1 MCGILSI
8 FSNERIKTSCEYLK
22 SRGPENCNILYT
34 DNASHIFYR
43 LAIND
48 TISKEANQ
56 PFTSNDNSI
65 VMMCNGE
72 IYNFKRLEQEH
83 ELKCKSN
90 SDCEPIM
97 YLYKKFGF
105 VETVKKLYGVYAI
118 MLVDKDIV
126 YLARDRIGVRPLY
139 FGLTFTG
146 TFVVSSLPQSILDI
160 CTSVQEFPPGM
171 TAMFELNSLEKNK
184 LLRCL
189 SIDNIRLPMTRISN
203 NPYKEIQNCLF
214 KSVSMRLVSDRP
226 IGCLLS
232 GGLDSSIIASV
243 LTKLGVRDL
252 KTFSI
257 GMEGSPD
264 LICARKVSE
273 YLKTEHTE
281 VQFSPEEGIEA
292 IEEVIKNLAS
302 YDITTIRASI
312 PMYLL
317 CRYISKYTDVK
328 VVFSGEGSDELF
340 GGYLYFHNAPSKE
353 DFENET
359 INLLNNLHNYD
370 VLRADRCISNNG
382 LEPRVPFL
390 DKDFVDMI
398 VSLPVNE
405 KIPVNGIEK
414 FALRKAFEGFLPQEI
429 LLRRKEAFSDGV
441 SQQNKSWYQ
450 YLQEYINDKISDNIF
465 NSTKYPS
472 KEAMYYRLIF
482 EKHFPTYNFNIPYWL
497 PKWSNET
504 KEPSARTLDI
514 YKQQV

>member
-8 FSNERIKTSCEYLK
+8 FSNKRIKNSCEYLK
-22 SRGPENCNILYT
+22 ARGPEKYNVLYT
-34 DNASHIFYR
+34 DNATHIFYR

-48 TISKEANQ
+48 TVSEEANQ
-56 PFTSNDNSI
+56 PFTSNNNSI

-72 IYNFKRLEQEH
+72 IYNFKQLEQDY

-90 SDCEPIM
+90 SDCEPIL

-105 VETVKKLYGVYAI
+105 EETVNKLYGVYALL
-118 MLVDKDIV
+118 LVDNDIV

-139 FGLTFTG
+139 FGLTQKG
-146 TFVVSSLPQSILDI
+146 NFVVSSLPQSILDI

-171 TAMFELNSLEKNK
+171 TAMFELNSVEKNK
-184 LLRCL
+184 MLRCL
-189 SIDNIRLPMTRISN
+189 NVDNIRLPMSRISKT
-203 NPYKEIQNCLF
+203 YKEIQNSLI
-214 KSVSMRLVSDRP
+214 KSVSMRLISDRP
-226 IGCLLS
+226 VGCLLS

-243 LTKLGVRDL
+243 LTRLGVKL

-257 GMEGSPD
+257 GMHDSPD
-264 LICARKVSE
+264 LISARTVAKS
-273 YLKTEHTE
+273 LLTEHTE
-281 VQFSPEEGIEA
+281 VQFSPQEGIDA
-292 IEEVIKNLAS
+292 IEEVIKVLGS

-317 CRYISKYTDVK
+317 CKYISKNSNVK
-328 VVFSGEGSDELF
+328 VVFSGEGSDELL
-340 GGYLYFHNAPSKE
+340 GGYLYFHNAPSQE
-353 DFENET
+353 EFENET
-359 INLLNNLHNYD
+359 INLLNKLHNYD
-370 VLRADRCISNNG
+370 VLRADRCISSNG

-390 DKDFVDMI
+390 DKDFVNLI
-398 VSLPVNE
+398 TSLPTNE

-414 FALRKAFEGFLPQEI
+414 YSLRKAFEGFLPEEI
-429 LLRRKEAFSDGV
+429 LWRRKEAFSDGV
-441 SQQNKSWYQ
+441 SHQNKSWYQ
-450 YLQEYINDKISDNIF
+450 YLQEYINYKIPDIIF

-504 KEPSARTLDI
+504 RDPSARTLNL
-514 YKQQV
+514 YKQ